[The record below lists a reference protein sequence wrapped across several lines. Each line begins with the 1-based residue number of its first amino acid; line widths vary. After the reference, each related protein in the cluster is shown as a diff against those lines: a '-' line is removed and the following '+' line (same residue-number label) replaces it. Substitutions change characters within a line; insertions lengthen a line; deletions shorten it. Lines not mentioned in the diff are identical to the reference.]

1 MSPELHESGVAMS
14 ELRKAEQFA
23 VGAVAKHFAATWQSG
38 EGPPDAYMTVGGRR
52 IALDVA
58 VIAQQPLG
66 RKRVAKARLR
76 EDVVA
81 RRVLCDI
88 ESALRAHVPDGKTI
102 ILTVGAPIKVPKKLL
117 AALTNTL
124 LNYLESGAEETEEKK
139 TILGNRVRFR
149 VLSDNS
155 KWNAKVIGFVFS
167 GDPEPGILANAMRS
181 LHDEIAAKAKT
192 RMPESFAGDR
202 WLVLGYDHWIA
213 EIKTYRRAYSQLSP
227 PHTFRRILM
236 MFDGGRVEALVT
248 PESGEPVS
256 SAGAVSKRLGQEADP
271 TP

>member
-1 MSPELHESGVAMS
+1 MNTSL
-14 ELRKAEQFA
+14 LRKAEQFA
-23 VGAVAKHFAATWQSG
+23 IGAVARHFSATWQSG
-38 EGPPDAYMTVGGRR
+38 DGPPDAYMTVGGRR

-58 VIAQQPLG
+58 VIAQQRPG

-81 RRVLCDI
+81 RRVLRDI

-102 ILTVGAPIKVPKKLL
+102 ILTLGAPIKVPKKLV

-124 LNYLESGAEETEEKK
+124 LTYLKSGAEEAEEKK

-149 VLSDNS
+149 VLNDNS

-181 LHDEIAAKAKT
+181 LHGEIAAKAKT
-192 RMPESFAGDR
+192 RMPERFAGDR
-202 WLVLGYDHWIA
+202 WLVLGNDHWIA
-213 EIKTYRRAYSQLSP
+213 DIKTYRRAYSQLSP
-227 PHTFRRILM
+227 PHNFRKILM
-236 MFDGGRVEALVT
+236 VFDGGRVEALA
-248 PESGEPVS
+248 EI
-256 SAGAVSKRLGQEADP
+256 
-271 TP
+271 